1 MATLL
6 LRNLPDDLY
15 QRLKQRALQNHRSLG
30 SEALALLENAL
41 APQNHPASVLPQPFV
56 GRSPLTD
63 ELLNEARQRGRGEH
77 DERL

>member
-15 QRLKQRALQNHRSLG
+15 QRLKQRALQNHRSLA

-41 APQNHPASVLPQPFV
+41 APQNHPAGGFPQPFV

-63 ELLNEARQRGRGEH
+63 ELLNEARQTGRA
-77 DERL
+77 